1 MSRGHVA
8 VRAVSPRALLNRRA
22 NQEEV
27 SISRASDEKE
37 KESWRRGRA
46 QALVGLRIKE
56 SETGDYA
63 AYHEAQHG

>member
-8 VRAVSPRALLNRRA
+8 VRAVSPRPLFKRRA

-37 KESWRRGRA
+37 KERA
-46 QALVGLRIKE
+46 GGEGEHR
-56 SETGDYA
+56 
-63 AYHEAQHG
+63 H